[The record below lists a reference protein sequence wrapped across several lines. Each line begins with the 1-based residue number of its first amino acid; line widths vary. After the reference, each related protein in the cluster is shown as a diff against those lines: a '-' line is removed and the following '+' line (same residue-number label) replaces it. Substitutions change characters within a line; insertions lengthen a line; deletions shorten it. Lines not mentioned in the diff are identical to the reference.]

1 MTPYRPLRTPAQ
13 VPSPGEGPAGLLG
26 DEPVSAS
33 TAGSLPPWPTLQTE
47 QSLASSSTRQAGP
60 GALTIDGES
69 HLPSSTPA
77 LHLRPYLP
85 APKNAPPHLTPPPF
99 VGGSALEPFR
109 MLLAH
114 RALPSRPERWARL
127 GWKWGER
134 REVGWA
140 LLTPLPSKGL
150 LSWLQVEGPE
160 RQKQQGCL
168 CAPLPASDSSS
179 FSPWCH
185 LPCMLRAL
193 PCCRTFRGSVQAFTR
208 ASSKSSQAGVQ
219 FFLHSYHRQLPSNTL
234 SARLLFCL
242 RPPCMLLSLQGTK
255 EKARPGPEC
264 LIDFISSHLC

>member
-1 MTPYRPLRTPAQ
+1 MGNRISQ
-13 VPSPGEGPAGLLG
+13 
-26 DEPVSAS
+26 
-33 TAGSLPPWPTLQTE
+33 
-47 QSLASSSTRQAGP
+47 
-60 GALTIDGES
+60 
-69 HLPSSTPA
+69 A

-85 APKNAPPHLTPPPF
+85 APKNAPPHPPF
-99 VGGSALEPFR
+99 AGGSALEPSR

-140 LLTPLPSKGL
+140 LLTPPPSKGL

-160 RQKQQGCL
+160 RQKQQGRL
-168 CAPLPASDSSS
+168 CAPPPASDLSS

-193 PCCRTFRGSVQAFTR
+193 PCCRTFRGSLQAFTR

-219 FFLHSYHRQLPSNTL
+219 FFCTPTIASFPATPSQLGSCSASGLRAHRFPSR
-234 SARLLFCL
+234 A
-242 RPPCMLLSLQGTK
+242 
-255 EKARPGPEC
+255 
-264 LIDFISSHLC
+264 